1 MENYSNKYLM
11 GTNATSAQYN
21 NTSSAN
27 PINSADNTQLQTVQM
42 QIKDGDEKSN
52 DVLKYAGILATAA
65 LAIGGAAYAI
75 KKGKSVKLENINFDK
90 GVANLKN
97 GKKFTGTIEDTLK
110 NGDKIAMKYKDGIL
124 QESTRKG
131 SQTFTKVY
139 EYTDGKLAKVS
150 KDGIQ
155 LDIENM
161 QKRGLEKKLQAEQA
175 KIKKEAQQRTRQAEK
190 TANQARV
197 MQQEYFSKVDTTTG
211 KSAKES
217 AEFFTE
223 EYNKEIQEEA
233 ARRVETQKAAE
244 EYAQASQKKYFAIS
258 DSATG
263 KNAKDSAMQFMTP
276 SEAIDYYVNEAYN
289 KSNALRV
296 AEILKSDEEVMSVLN
311 PELIDNFL
319 LRLDKDENIKAAL
332 EFMKEN
338 FTSEEI
344 KKIGNGRYAGVFV
357 QNMFDAICQSSDVAE
372 DIVKWYKRH
381 CRG

>member
-190 TANQARV
+190 TARPGC
-197 MQQEYFSKVDTTTG
+197 FCGILCKGTCRP
-211 KSAKES
+211 
-217 AEFFTE
+217 
-223 EYNKEIQEEA
+223 A
-233 ARRVETQKAAE
+233 AAVGGQTNACRRL
-244 EYAQASQKKYFAIS
+244 F
-258 DSATG
+258 G
-263 KNAKDSAMQFMTP
+263 
-276 SEAIDYYVNEAYN
+276 
-289 KSNALRV
+289 
-296 AEILKSDEEVMSVLN
+296 
-311 PELIDNFL
+311 
-319 LRLDKDENIKAAL
+319 
-332 EFMKEN
+332 
-338 FTSEEI
+338 
-344 KKIGNGRYAGVFV
+344 
-357 QNMFDAICQSSDVAE
+357 
-372 DIVKWYKRH
+372 
-381 CRG
+381 

>member
-1 MENYSNKYLM
+1 M

-21 NTSSAN
+21 NASSAN

-42 QIKDGDEKSN
+42 QIKDGDEKSS
-52 DVLKYAGILATAA
+52 DILKYAGILAAAA
-65 LAIGGAAYAI
+65 LAIGGGAYAI

-97 GKKFTGTIEDTLK
+97 GKKFTGAIEDTLK
-110 NGDKIAMKYKDGIL
+110 NGDKITMKYKDGIL

-150 KDGIQ
+150 KNGIQ

-190 TANQARV
+190 TANQARI
-197 MQQEYFSKVDTTTG
+197 MQQEYFSKVDATTG

-223 EYNKEIQEEA
+223 EYNKEIQKEA

-357 QNMFDAICQSSDVAE
+357 QNMFDAIYQPSDVAE